1 MLFYRFESCWRL
13 VNLLALII
21 EISMRF
27 RFAFSHFFPNSY
39 RFMWYFFIFCFPFFS
54 YADIGTRIEV
64 PLFEGGAGLDFY
76 QRAAA
81 SYESLHANVTV
92 DLYGDPRI
100 ADRVRVRVLEGSFPE
115 VTNAS
120 LNWWSLIR
128 NDEVMPLDSFL
139 DSPNW
144 YGDQSWRDSFLPG
157 SLDRYT
163 HNGKVYGI
171 PLLYSV
177 YVVWYNKNLFEKHG
191 WEVPQTWD
199 QFHELCQ
206 KIRDVG
212 LWPLA
217 FQGRYPGYIGAVIDN
232 VYYHLAGR
240 DRFYDQKNLV
250 PGSFSN
256 PEFIRALEI
265 VQHTARSYFQPG
277 ALGMS
282 HTESQLE
289 FFLGHT
295 AMVFCGSWLKSE
307 MMGKI
312 PDGFRLGAFNLPSLK
327 KPIDEK
333 NEAIFTS
340 SGYFFVLKNSLN
352 PERGVDFLR
361 FMTSREMA
369 GNFAEMRDVL
379 VAVKGAMK
387 GRLSDDLADLVS
399 LAQRATTTYGTA
411 PGEGYPE
418 MEQFLSDVRFNIVN
432 DQQTPKQAAA
442 KLESAAS
449 TVRNRSEN
457 PAQITIRH
465 IWKPAFLGSLII
477 IAMGYWFYS
486 NYRIWKS
493 RREGEIVHP
502 SGRVNLSGLGVL
514 IFVGPA
520 LVVYTMFVII
530 PSLKSFAWSTVRWD
544 GLSDMEFVG
553 LLHFK
558 RLLLES
564 DEFWIAL
571 NNNLFIMFL
580 IPAFVLPLALFL
592 ALCISRKV
600 RGANIFRVVFFFPNI
615 LGGVAATLLWMHLY
629 NPQGGPINTLL
640 VNIGMSG
647 FEGFAWLAQ
656 DNLYWALIPM
666 AIWGAAGFNMILFL
680 AAMESIPQSLYE
692 AAEIDGASTWVQFR
706 SITVPLIWEVISIS
720 VVFMIIGG
728 MKAFEVIWLLTNQ
741 APTTDNHVIGSRMV
755 QAMFGEFKVGEAT
768 AIAVLLFLMVFFG
781 TTATLRAM
789 KRETVEF

>member
-1 MLFYRFESCWRL
+1 MVTKFRIKDLEGLMSRVRIICFVLFSLPIFG
-13 VNLLALII
+13 
-21 EISMRF
+21 
-27 RFAFSHFFPNSY
+27 FSEV
-39 RFMWYFFIFCFPFFS
+39 RKI
-54 YADIGTRIEV
+54 IEV

-76 QRAAA
+76 ESAA
-81 SYESLHANVTV
+81 SAYESLRQDIKV

-128 NDEVMPLDSFL
+128 NNEVLALDPFL

-144 YGDQSWRDSFLPG
+144 SGDQSWQDSFLPG

-191 WEVPQTWD
+191 WEIPQTWD
-199 QFHELCQ
+199 QFHDLCE
-206 KIRDVG
+206 KIQDIGV
-212 LWPLA
+212 WPLA

-232 VYYHLAGR
+232 VFYHLVGK
-240 DRFYDQKNLV
+240 DRFYNQKNLV

-265 VQHTARSYFQPG
+265 VQHTSRNYFQPG

-312 PDGFRLGAFNLPSLK
+312 PDGFRLGDFNLPSVGNA
-327 KPIDEK
+327 IDEK
-333 NEAIFTS
+333 DEAIFTS
-340 SGYFFVLKNSLN
+340 SGYFFVMKNSPN
-352 PERGVDFLR
+352 PQVGVDFLR

-387 GRLSDDLADLVS
+387 GRLSSDLSDLVS

-432 DQQTPKQAAA
+432 DQQTPEEAVE
-442 KLESAAS
+442 KLESAAA
-449 TVRNRSEN
+449 TVRNRSEKPN
-457 PAQITIRH
+457 QVTIRH
-465 IWKPAFLGSLII
+465 IWKPVFLLFLIT
-477 IAMGYWFYS
+477 IAMGFWFYS
-486 NYRIWKS
+486 NYSNWKL
-493 RREGEIVHP
+493 RRNDEIAHP
-502 SGRVNLSGLGVL
+502 NGLVNLSVMGALL
-514 IFVGPA
+514 FIGPA
-520 LVVYTMFVII
+520 LILYTGFVII
-530 PSLKSFAWSTVRWD
+530 PSITSFAWSTVRWD

-558 RLLLES
+558 RLLFES

-571 NNNLFIMFL
+571 NNNLFIMFV

-600 RGANIFRVVFFFPNI
+600 RGANVFRIVFFFPNI

-640 VNIGMSG
+640 INLGLSG
-647 FEGFAWLAQ
+647 FQGFAWLAQ

-680 AAMESIPQSLYE
+680 AAMESIPDSLYE

-706 SITVPLIWEVISIS
+706 SITIPLIWEVISIS

-755 QAMFGEFKVGEAT
+755 QAMFSEFKVGEAT

-781 TTATLRAM
+781 TTATLKAM